1 MNLELFMDVDKL
13 VEIRHWWEK
22 RKVWQ
27 DICNSVALLVY
38 LSHIFFTSKQID
50 LSKENKGRQ
59 KLYDVNVRAI
69 YGCRQVGA
77 GHEHI
82 KKTLFLLQYARAYA
96 FK

>member
-1 MNLELFMDVDKL
+1 MG
-13 VEIRHWWEK
+13 K

-27 DICNSVALLVY
+27 DICKSVALLVY
-38 LSHIFFTSKQID
+38 ISHIFFTSKQID

-77 GHEHI
+77 GHDHI
-82 KKTLFLLQYARAYA
+82 KKLCFYLNMPEPMLSNN
-96 FK
+96 